1 MSKMMIVL
9 VVLLSLAVS
18 GLFLVKHKNASLRA
32 SLDRANNVASERQAT
47 ITMLKNQL
55 HVALTRADKN
65 ELAQV
70 ALRQEL
76 ENAAKR
82 EAQREKTI
90 TRLLNENEDFRRW
103 YGADLLMLCA
113 GCTSAP
119 PAPAPVIVHNACPK
133 VSLCPMPGSDPQT
146 NGDLSA
152 DIRQLENALARCASQ
167 VKMIKHCQEENDAQT
182 RQPAQGAD

>member
-1 MSKMMIVL
+1 MSKLMTVL
-9 VVLLSLAVS
+9 VVLLSLAVA

-32 SLDRANNVASERQAT
+32 SLDRANNVASGQQTT

-90 TRLLNENEDFRRW
+90 TRLLNETAVSQS
-103 YGADLLMLCA
+103 GA
-113 GCTSAP
+113 G
-119 PAPAPVIVHNACPK
+119 
-133 VSLCPMPGSDPQT
+133 
-146 NGDLSA
+146 GDGQ
-152 DIRQLENALARCASQ
+152 R
-167 VKMIKHCQEENDAQT
+167 
-182 RQPAQGAD
+182 

>member
-1 MSKMMIVL
+1 MSKLMIVL
-9 VVLLSLAVS
+9 VVLLSLAVA
-18 GLFLVKHKNASLRA
+18 GLFLVKHENASLRT
-32 SLDRANNVASERQAT
+32 SLDRANNVASGQQTT

-103 YGADLLMLCA
+103 YGAD
-113 GCTSAP
+113 
-119 PAPAPVIVHNACPK
+119 HNACPK
-133 VSLCPMPGSDPQT
+133 VSLCPMPGSDPET

-167 VKMIKHCQEENDAQT
+167 VKMIKHCQDENDAQT